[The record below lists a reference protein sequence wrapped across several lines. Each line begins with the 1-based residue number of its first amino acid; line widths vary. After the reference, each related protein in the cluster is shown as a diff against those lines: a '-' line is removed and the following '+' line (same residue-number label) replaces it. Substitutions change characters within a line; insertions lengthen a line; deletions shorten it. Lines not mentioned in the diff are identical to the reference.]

1 VTLPQLDPPSP
12 PLAPL
17 PRRAHLKRLLPVSLT
32 LALTTLLQL
41 AGSLAGARDRVRSTA
56 PVDSQSPERRV
67 GVWLTNSP
75 STLYY
80 DAGRIRAA
88 VDALAASGFNTL
100 YPNVWSRGATFHRSR
115 WAPMEPVLAER
126 NPDLDP
132 ICSFSREARRHGMQV
147 VPWFEYGLMEPGDA
161 EVVRQHPDW
170 VLRRADGSALY
181 AMHGASLSTSPLR
194 DLRVWLN
201 PAHPGV
207 RARFIGL
214 ISEIVQR
221 CGVDGIQLDDHFA
234 WPVDLGYDDTTREL
248 YRRET
253 GQEPPADV
261 NDRFWMR
268 WRRQQLTNLLR
279 ELRTQLNRISGPR
292 RLVISLSP
300 GPFRFAY
307 NQWLQDW
314 ELWALGGLIDDL
326 VVQNYAYSLQG
337 FARDLD
343 QPALIKARTWGIP
356 VEIGVLAGFGAR
368 TPTMDILSRKVQLAA
383 QRGHGVIYFYWEGLW
398 GTHAGREGGPF
409 RRAAFSDLHA
419 ALFGEGASGR
429 LPSFRPVPA
438 RAPTLSAPAPAPGP
452 ARGPAAATPGPA
464 PPAPAQV
471 PARGLAPLVPGPA
484 RATNPDQ
491 PATPQPSS
499 PEPAELRPAEPLPG
513 PLSPPPPLLA
523 QPAPPP
529 PLPPL
534 PLRIEPPA
542 ASGPDAVTPATPRPL
557 APPALPPLP

>member
-1 VTLPQLDPPSP
+1 VTLPQADLPSAP
-12 PLAPL
+12 LPLAPL

-41 AGSLAGARDRVRSTA
+41 AGSLGSARERVRSATPA
-56 PVDSQSPERRV
+56 ATQSPERRV

-115 WAPMEPVLAER
+115 WAPIEPVLAER

-181 AMHGASLSTSPLR
+181 AMHGANLSTSPLR

-234 WPVDLGYDDTTREL
+234 WPVDLGYDDTTRDL

-268 WRRQQLTNLLR
+268 WRRQQLTSLLR
-279 ELRTQLNRISGPR
+279 ELRTQLNRISGQR

-300 GPFRFAY
+300 GPFRFAF

-398 GTHAGREGGPF
+398 GSHAGREGGPY
-409 RRAAFSDLHA
+409 RRAAFADLHA
-419 ALFGEGASGR
+419 ALFEEGASGR
-429 LPSFRPVPA
+429 LPSFRTVPA
-438 RAPTLSAPAPAPGP
+438 SAPPTAAPAPAP
-452 ARGPAAATPGPA
+452 AR
-464 PPAPAQV
+464 V
-471 PARGLAPLVPGPA
+471 PATESPVLAPSLA
-484 RATNPDQ
+484 
-491 PATPQPSS
+491 
-499 PEPAELRPAEPLPG
+499 
-513 PLSPPPPLLA
+513 PPLLA

-534 PLRIEPPA
+534 PPGIEPPA
-542 ASGPDAVTPATPRPL
+542 ASGPEAATPLTPRPQS
-557 APPALPPLP
+557 PPALPPLP